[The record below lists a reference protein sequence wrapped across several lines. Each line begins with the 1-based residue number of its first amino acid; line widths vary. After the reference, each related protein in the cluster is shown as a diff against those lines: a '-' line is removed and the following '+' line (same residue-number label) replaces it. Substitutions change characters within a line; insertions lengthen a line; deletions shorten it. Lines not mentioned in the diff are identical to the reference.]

1 MMAADSAMIAEI
13 MLFSY
18 GFTDARTLAR
28 KVVAAFRMS
37 SEQLSTQSQYI
48 SLIPCLNPFLLCI

>member
-28 KVVAAFRMS
+28 KAVAAFRMS
-37 SEQLSTQSQYI
+37 SEQLSSQPQYAFI
-48 SLIPCLNPFLLCI
+48 YLTNFLILTLL